1 MPRMNGLETKILI
14 VGAIY
19 VVFIVLYGFYK
30 DRWTPTSMRSRR
42 TRNMSAESAGF
53 ATTEYL
59 RHEKRIKYARL
70 ITTAL
75 VVVSFLILAV
85 VMYFGIKVG

>member
-1 MPRMNGLETKILI
+1 MKGLETNILI

-30 DRWTPTSMRSRR
+30 DRWAPTSMRSRR

-59 RHEKRIKYARL
+59 KKENRIRYAR
-70 ITTAL
+70 IISTAL
-75 VVVSFLILAV
+75 VVVSFLILAF
-85 VMYFGIKVG
+85 VMYFGIKVD